1 MQEKIDGPK
10 GMRMVHHEPHHQ
22 NITCPVSRTAEIICG
37 KWTLLIIR
45 DLAYET
51 QRFCQLERSLHG
63 ISPKTLSDRLHGLE
77 REGIVRRQTFGEV
90 PPRVEYSL
98 TEKGRDLAEVI
109 EVMRAF
115 GTRWLADKGPC
126 HGDAATVDAP
136 VADKAAA
143 VAK

>member
-1 MQEKIDGPK
+1 MA
-10 GMRMVHHEPHHQ
+10 HHLSNHQ
-22 NITCPVSRTAEIICG
+22 SITCPVSRTAEIICG

-45 DLAYET
+45 DLARET
-51 QRFCQLERSLHG
+51 QRFCQLERSLTG
-63 ISPKTLSDRLHGLE
+63 ISPKTLSDRLHVLE

-98 TEKGRDLAEVI
+98 TEKGRSLAEVI

-126 HGDAATVDAP
+126 TDEPPPEKTPAAGDLVSG
-136 VADKAAA
+136 VK
-143 VAK
+143 